1 MTMTRRSFTR
11 VATSALA
18 FTAAGVIGLPARA
31 AIAVSP
37 DEARAIA
44 KEAYIYGFPMV
55 DNYRIMW
62 EYFVNENGKQYKGP
76 PNGLYSEANVYTPA
90 DTAVQTPNSDTPYS
104 FCWLDLRA
112 EPIVLTLPKIEANRY
127 FSVQLVDAYTY
138 NFDYLGTRATGND
151 GGSFLIAGPGWSGE
165 TPAGITKVIQAETD
179 FVLAIYRT
187 QLFGPE
193 DIDNV
198 RSIQASYKLAP
209 LSTFAGTPA
218 PAAAPAVDFTT
229 PLSGADERTSPE
241 LFNLLSFILQFV
253 PVLPDEKDLRDRFA
267 QIGIVPGEKTD
278 IASLSS
284 EMAAALKAG
293 MADGQAEID
302 ARRKTTETSENLF
315 GTRAFINGDYVNRAV
330 GAQMGILGN
339 SKQEAYYG
347 LFGTS
352 ADGKPLSGDKN
363 YVIRFEKG
371 QLPPAKAFWSITMYD
386 MPQQLLVANPID
398 RYLINSPMLPDLVT
412 GDDGSTSIY
421 LSATKPEGEKAKNWL
436 PAPKGPFMA
445 VMRVYYPEASVLD
458 GVWKQSEVQLAN

>member
-1 MTMTRRSFTR
+1 M
-11 VATSALA
+11 
-18 FTAAGVIGLPARA
+18 
-31 AIAVSP
+31 
-37 DEARAIA
+37 
-44 KEAYIYGFPMV
+44 
-55 DNYRIMW
+55 
-62 EYFVNENGKQYKGP
+62 
-76 PNGLYSEANVYTPA
+76 
-90 DTAVQTPNSDTPYS
+90 
-104 FCWLDLRA
+104 RA

-127 FSVQLVDAYTY
+127 FSVQLVDSYTY

-151 GGSFLIAGPGWSGE
+151 GGSFMITGPGWTGE
-165 TPAGITKVIQAETD
+165 TPAGITKIIKAETD

-187 QLFGPE
+187 QLFGSK

-198 RSIQASYKLAP
+198 RAIQAEYKLAT
-209 LSTFAGTPA
+209 LSAFAGTPA
-218 PAAAPAVDFTT
+218 PAAATPVNFPT
-229 PLSGADERTSPE
+229 PLSTADERTSLE
-241 LFNLLSFILQFV
+241 LFNLLSFILQYV

-267 QIGIVPGEKTD
+267 QIGIVPGEQID

-284 EMAAALKAG
+284 EMAEALKAG
-293 MADGQAEID
+293 MADGQAEIE

-315 GTRAFINGDYVNRAV
+315 GTRAFIDGDYVNRAV

-339 SKQEAYYG
+339 SKEEAYYG

-352 ADGKPLSGDKN
+352 EDGKPLSGDKS

-412 GDDGSTSIY
+412 EADGSTSIY
-421 LSATKPEGEKAKNWL
+421 LSATKPAGDKAKNWL
-436 PAPKGPFMA
+436 PAPNGPFMA

-458 GVWKQSEVQLAN
+458 GTWKQPEVQLAD